1 MKDIKTVYSHPQALM
16 QCSDYLDEHKEWER
30 ISVKNTAMAAK
41 KIRDEGRKDAAAI
54 ASAINADIYGVKVL
68 EDVIQ
73 DNKNNYTRFIIVSG
87 KKVYNKNAKSI
98 SLCFEIPHESGSL
111 YHALSHFIYNNINM
125 INIQSRP
132 IQNKNWEYRFI
143 IDIEGKFS
151 DTSVQNALRGLRE
164 ETASLRILGTY

>member
-1 MKDIKTVYSHPQALM
+1 M
-16 QCSDYLDEHKEWER
+16 
-30 ISVKNTAMAAK
+30 
-41 KIRDEGRKDAAAI
+41 
-54 ASAINADIYGVKVL
+54 
-68 EDVIQ
+68 
-73 DNKNNYTRFIIVSG
+73 
-87 KKVYNKNAKSI
+87 YNKNAKSI